1 MALAGTD
8 QLACAGTLQALMVL
22 GPRDSVDGGCGRNS
36 FVFCFLGGCFLGGW
50 EDSVLECPFTLAG
63 CRPPQ
68 PEVGRAH
75 VPLGAEAHVQGK
87 VLVSQVVTGHRSLYQ
102 RPTDLNLL

>member
-36 FVFCFLGGCFLGGW
+36 FVFCFLGVFFWGGGKILSW
-50 EDSVLECPFTLAG
+50 NVPLHLQAAV
-63 CRPPQ
+63 PPQ

>member
-1 MALAGTD
+1 MNWGKKSTKAMLSNFLFPRNGQVVLSLLRLPSIAALH
-8 QLACAGTLQALMVL
+8 LQAAV
-22 GPRDSVDGGCGRNS
+22 
-36 FVFCFLGGCFLGGW
+36 
-50 EDSVLECPFTLAG
+50 
-63 CRPPQ
+63 PPQ

>member
-1 MALAGTD
+1 M
-8 QLACAGTLQALMVL
+8 
-22 GPRDSVDGGCGRNS
+22 
-36 FVFCFLGGCFLGGW
+36 GGW